1 MGPDE
6 VHLLVL
12 RELVKEVVK
21 QLSIK
26 FEVWQSG
33 EVQYDWKS
41 RSTILSKDG
50 HKEDLGNYRLVIS
63 MP

>member
-1 MGPDE
+1 MGPGE
-6 VHLLVL
+6 MHLQVL

-33 EVQYDWKS
+33 KVQADWKC
-41 RSTILSKDG
+41 RNVTVSK
-50 HKEDLGNYRLVIS
+50 
-63 MP
+63 